1 MVGAE
6 RIFVMENWMKELA
19 AETDSRAQ
27 RSHMMRSAER
37 PGATGETRTRKLMRR
52 LGELLSTGRGT
63 RHPVS
68 DAAPRSIPTLA
79 LLQAVARGDVSPQ
92 AAHRLLTR

>member
-6 RIFVMENWMKELA
+6 RMFVMENWMKELA
-19 AETDSRAQ
+19 AETDSRAR
-27 RSHMMRSAER
+27 RSLMMRSAER
-37 PGATGETRTRKLMRR
+37 PGATDETRTRGLMGR
-52 LGELLSTGRGT
+52 LRGLLSTDGGT
-63 RHPVS
+63 RHPAS
-68 DAAPRSIPTLA
+68 DAAPRTIPTLA

>member
-6 RIFVMENWMKELA
+6 RMFVMENWMKELA

-27 RSHMMRSAER
+27 RSYMMRSAER
-37 PGATGETRTRKLMRR
+37 PGATGQTRTRTLMGR
-52 LGELLSTGRGT
+52 LRGLVFNGGGTGR
-63 RHPVS
+63 
-68 DAAPRSIPTLA
+68 DASAVAPKTIPTLA

>member
-37 PGATGETRTRKLMRR
+37 PGATGETRTRGLLGR
-52 LGELLSTGRGT
+52 LPGLLFTRRGT
-63 RHPVS
+63 HHSAS
-68 DAAPRSIPTLA
+68 DAAPRTIPTLA
-79 LLQAVARGDVSPQ
+79 LLQAVARGEVSPQ